1 MKILDLRLEGFSVY
15 KNPTSFTFEP
25 GINILVGPN
34 GCGKTSILEAIY
46 LSLFATSFN
55 KRYINVE
62 SSTGEITVNFL
73 LGDTVY
79 TLTRKFSNQGEN
91 SVKLRHGNQVV
102 SGAKQVRAFIDDLL
116 GFSGI
121 HYPWY
126 IRQNQLPNATD
137 HILKL
142 TNDILGHRIERL
154 DKVSAMLDTIYP
166 LPEGYE
172 TLASLYQMNQG
183 LLQYLTTEI
192 QNRIQLA
199 LTVYQKYP
207 IFPENF
213 PVPDPAQG
221 IAENNIVATEWI
233 IQHLRT
239 YHNSLV
245 EKLRGAEQAQ
255 RVWAR
260 FATSLATYRQQ
271 RRVYRDLFR
280 KYQVIL
286 AQVRQYH
293 PHCNTPADFEYF
305 VQLQQRVHIYQSLLP
320 TRAQLLEAFRRRP
333 ASLADREQ
341 ERSIISHEVNRL
353 SQLFSSLTGASD
365 TTNCP
370 YCLQPV
376 TPQALQHLSQIYTTK
391 TQQLADLDTYL
402 GERAKVQQA
411 RRLLRQQIRE
421 HRQRLRAYADVK
433 DLPAYPL
440 EELLLLQQQ
449 FAKVVADLEQA
460 RQQLATLRAACVSCH
475 PSPADVEILETL
487 QQIPDLSYLHAIVQE
502 LEQALQGFGSFT
514 NFVSQYRDA
523 VIQHEDLTR
532 KTARVEFE
540 QGFRAH
546 VYENVTA
553 FRNRFRHLIYDFIK
567 EDILPRVNE
576 LLSSVPHLGFVVS
589 LERVDDEYV
598 FLAETVHGTF
608 SCQLLSV
615 GQRSLLSLIFTLF
628 LYKDSNIE
636 GVILLDEPTAGL
648 DAQNVGLIKQLLSNM
663 GEGLSNKQ
671 CLICSHE
678 YSMFPGGNIVS
689 VG

>member
-1 MKILDLRLEGFSVY
+1 MKILDLQLEGFSVY
-15 KNPTSFTFEP
+15 KKPTSFTFEP

-62 SSTGEITVNFL
+62 SSAGEITVNFL

-91 SVKLRHGNQVV
+91 SVKLRYNHQVV

-116 GFSGI
+116 GFSGLR
-121 HYPWY
+121 YPWY
-126 IRQNQLPNATD
+126 IRQNQLPNATE

-154 DKVSAMLDTIYP
+154 DKVTLMLDTLYP

-172 TLASLYQMNQG
+172 TLDSLYQMNQG

-192 QNRIQLA
+192 QNRIKLA
-199 LTVYQKYP
+199 HTVYQKYP

-221 IAENNIVATEWI
+221 ITENNIVATEWI

-239 YHNSLV
+239 YHTSLS

-255 RVWAR
+255 RVWSR
-260 FATSLATYRQQ
+260 FVTNLTAYRQQ
-271 RRVYRDLFR
+271 RRTYRSLLR
-280 KYQVIL
+280 KYQSIL
-286 AQVRQYH
+286 TRIREYH
-293 PHCNTPADFEYF
+293 PYSQSPADFEYF
-305 VQLQQRVHIYQSLLP
+305 VQLQQRAHIYQRLIP
-320 TRAQLLEAFRRRP
+320 TQTQLLEVFRRRP
-333 ASLADREQ
+333 TPLADRER

-353 SQLFSSLTGASD
+353 GQLFSSLTGVED
-365 TTNCP
+365 TMTCP

-376 TPQALQHLSQIYTTK
+376 TPSALQNLSRLYTMK
-391 TQQLADLDTYL
+391 TQQLNELDTYL
-402 GERAKVQQA
+402 GERSKIKTA

-421 HRQRLRAYADVK
+421 YRQRLRTYADVK
-433 DLPAYPL
+433 GLPIYPL
-440 EELLLLQQQ
+440 EELLPLQQQ
-449 FAKVVADLEQA
+449 FTEVVTELERV
-460 RQQLATLRAACVSCH
+460 RQNLVTLRAACVSCH
-475 PSPADVEILETL
+475 PSPADIAILEALHQISDISSL
-487 QQIPDLSYLHAIVQE
+487 QTIVQE
-502 LEQALQGFGSFT
+502 LERALQELSSFT
-514 NFVSQYRDA
+514 HLVAQYRDA
-523 VIQHEDLTR
+523 MIQHEDLR
-532 KTARVEFE
+532 WKTARVTFE

-546 VYENVTA
+546 VYESVTA
-553 FRNRFRHLIYDFIK
+553 FRNRFRHLIYDFIR
-567 EDILPRVNE
+567 ESILPRVNE
-576 LLSSVPHLGFVVS
+576 LLSSVPHLGFIVS
-589 LERVDDEYV
+589 LERVDDEYL

-648 DAQNVGLIKQLLSNM
+648 DAQNVGLIKQLLSSM